1 MRNRTADTKAAVLF
15 LLPFLA
21 VYSLFLV
28 YPLLKGFWISLH
40 EWDLVTAA
48 LNPESIE
55 YVGLKNYVRI
65 FWGTEMGWHAMV
77 HPGLQIA
84 VLVGLAA
91 VVLAFLLKKLNTG
104 MFLGLSLLFALG
116 YLAFGWAPGEEGRW
130 YTRRFWPSVGNT
142 ILFVAWTV
150 PAITALSLILAVLL
164 NQKTRLAAVLRSLF
178 FLTTVLSVT
187 VATLIWKLLLSPHG
201 GPLTEAMSAL
211 GIAPV
216 AWLSSEGWAMASV
229 VIVTVWWGI
238 GISMMLFLAGLQEI
252 SEEIYDAARIDG
264 IGPIRTFWSITIPNM
279 TRTIT
284 LVVVLGLI
292 AHFQVFGQVHLMTQG
307 GPGDSTQVLVRLI
320 YETGFRDNNL
330 GRATAMSMFLLV
342 IMMVFSTAQILIG
355 RRASR

>member
-21 VYSLFLV
+21 VYTLFLV

-40 EWDLVTAA
+40 DWDLLGAA
-48 LNPESIE
+48 LAPDSIE
-55 YVGLKNYVRI
+55 WVGMKNYVRI
-65 FWGTEMGWHAMV
+65 FWGTEMGWGAMA
-77 HPGLQIA
+77 HPRLQIA
-84 VLVGLAA
+84 ALIGLGATA
-91 VVLAFLLKKLNTG
+91 LMFQRRAMGTGWFVALA
-104 MFLGLSLLFALG
+104 LLFAVA
-116 YLAFGWAPGEEGRW
+116 YFAFGWAPGEDGRW
-130 YTRRFWPSVGNT
+130 YTRRFWPAVGNT
-142 ILFVAWTV
+142 ILFVALTV
-150 PAITALSLILAVLL
+150 PAITALALVLAVLL
-164 NQKTRLAAVLRSLF
+164 NQKTRMAAVLRTLF
-178 FLTTVLSVT
+178 FMTTVLSVT

-201 GPLTEAMSAL
+201 GPLTEALSAI
-211 GIAPV
+211 GVAPI

-229 VIVTVWWGI
+229 VLVTVWWGI

-264 IGPIRTFWSITIPNM
+264 IGAIRTFRSITIPNM

-284 LVVVLGLI
+284 LVVILNLI
-292 AHFQVFGQVHLMTQG
+292 AHFQVFGQVHLMTAG

-342 IMMVFSTAQILIG
+342 IMMAFSTAQLLLA